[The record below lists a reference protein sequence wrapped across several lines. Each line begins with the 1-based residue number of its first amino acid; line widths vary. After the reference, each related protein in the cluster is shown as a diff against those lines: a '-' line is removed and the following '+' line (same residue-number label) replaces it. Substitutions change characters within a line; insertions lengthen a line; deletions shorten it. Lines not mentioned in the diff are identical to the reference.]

1 MKTYYWIRP
10 KSYYSG
16 AFELKP
22 NKPYVEVED
31 FLYPDNNKRFP
42 EDVVFTVKKGKRA
55 FDLIFYYECV
65 NHEFYSEKFIRLISE
80 FIDMSDK
87 CQALKIDNYDGKYY
101 VLKNLPSVNR
111 FKRCHP
117 FYLHNDEPEI
127 FYEEGEVPPIFILK
141 GSYMVIVNEEVKN
154 AIEKAKLKNII
165 FEKCFQ
171 FSKEEY
177 DAYNKYWN
185 KIGQFIDRY

>member
-1 MKTYYWIRP
+1 MKTYYQVRT
-10 KSYYSG
+10 KSFYSG

-65 NHEFYSEKFIRLISE
+65 NHEFYSEKFIRLVSE

-87 CQALKIDNYDGKYY
+87 CQALKIDNYDGEYY

-111 FKRCHP
+111 FKHCRSQY
-117 FYLHNDEPEI
+117 FRNDEPEI
-127 FYEEGEVPPIFILK
+127 IYEEREIPPIFLLEHTYI
-141 GSYMVIVNEEVKN
+141 VVVNEEVKN

>member
-1 MKTYYWIRP
+1 MKTYYQVRT
-10 KSYYSG
+10 KSFYSG

-65 NHEFYSEKFIRLISE
+65 NHEFYSEKFIRLVSE

-87 CQALKIDNYDGKYY
+87 CQALKIDNYDGEYY

-111 FKRCHP
+111 FKRCRSQY
-117 FYLHNDEPEI
+117 FRNDEPEI
-127 FYEEGEVPPIFILK
+127 IYEEREIPPIFLLEHTYI
-141 GSYMVIVNEEVKN
+141 VVVNEEVKN

>member
-1 MKTYYWIRP
+1 MKTYYQVRT
-10 KSYYSG
+10 KSFYSG

-31 FLYPDNNKRFP
+31 FLCPDNNKRFP

-65 NHEFYSEKFIRLISE
+65 NHEFYSEKFIRLVSE

-87 CQALKIDNYDGKYY
+87 CQALKIDNYDGEYY

-111 FKRCHP
+111 FKRCRSQY
-117 FYLHNDEPEI
+117 FRNDEPEI
-127 FYEEGEVPPIFILK
+127 IYEEREIPPIFLLEHTYI
-141 GSYMVIVNEEVKN
+141 VVVNEEVKN

>member
-1 MKTYYWIRP
+1 MKTYYQVRT
-10 KSYYSG
+10 KSFYSG

-42 EDVVFTVKKGKRA
+42 EDIVFTVKKGKRA

-65 NHEFYSEKFIRLISE
+65 NHEFYSEKFIRLVSE

-87 CQALKIDNYDGKYY
+87 CQALKIDNYDGEYY

-111 FKRCHP
+111 FKRCRSQY
-117 FYLHNDEPEI
+117 FRNDEPEI
-127 FYEEGEVPPIFILK
+127 IYEEREIPPIFLLEHTYI
-141 GSYMVIVNEEVKN
+141 VVVNEEVKN

>member
-1 MKTYYWIRP
+1 MKTYYQVRT
-10 KSYYSG
+10 KSFYSG

-65 NHEFYSEKFIRLISE
+65 NHKFYSEKFIRLISE

-87 CQALKIDNYDGKYY
+87 CQALKIDNYDGEYY

-111 FKRCHP
+111 FKRCRSQY
-117 FYLHNDEPEI
+117 FRNDEPEI
-127 FYEEGEVPPIFILK
+127 IYEEREIPPIFLLEHTYI
-141 GSYMVIVNEEVKN
+141 VVVNEEVKN

>member
-1 MKTYYWIRP
+1 M
-10 KSYYSG
+10 
-16 AFELKP
+16 
-22 NKPYVEVED
+22 ED
-31 FLYPDNNKRFP
+31 FLYTDNNKRFP

-65 NHEFYSEKFIRLISE
+65 NHEFYSEKFIRLVSE

-111 FKRCHP
+111 FKRCRSLY
-117 FYLHNDEPEI
+117 FRNDEPEI
-127 FYEEGEVPPIFILK
+127 IYEEGEIPPIFLLEHTYI
-141 GSYMVIVNEEVKN
+141 VVVNEEVKN